1 MSSVRK
7 QLSDVFFWAT
17 WPIAWLILGRSK
29 RSRVL
34 VIADGAVLLVRHWH
48 GSGNL
53 SMPGGGL
60 KRGESPVRGAAREL
74 FEETGIVVGK
84 GQLRDLG
91 VTRAK
96 SRGIAYTA
104 YLFAMEL
111 PKQPELKLSRF
122 EIMEAGWHKLGD
134 VRGDDVGVE
143 VLRAVRRWRSAP

>member
-1 MSSVRK
+1 MRK
-7 QLSDVFFWAT
+7 QLSDAFFWAT
-17 WPIAWLILGRSK
+17 WPLAWLILGRSK
-29 RSRVL
+29 RARVL
-34 VIADGAVLLVRHWH
+34 VIAEGAVLLVRHWH

-60 KRGESPVRGAAREL
+60 RRGESPARGAAREL
-74 FEETGIVVGK
+74 HEEMGITVGK

-111 PKQPELKLSRF
+111 PKQPELKVSKF
-122 EIMEAGWHKLGD
+122 EIMEVGWHKLGD

-143 VLRAVRRWRSAP
+143 VLRAVRRWRSLP